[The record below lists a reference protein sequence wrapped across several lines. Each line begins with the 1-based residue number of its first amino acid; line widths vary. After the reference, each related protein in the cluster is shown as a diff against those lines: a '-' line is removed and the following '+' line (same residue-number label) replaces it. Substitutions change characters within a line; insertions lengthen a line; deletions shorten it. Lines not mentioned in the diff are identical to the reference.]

1 MGLTLSR
8 KTVLEPDQMCGTP
21 SWCQRTTA
29 GRGKKP
35 HKRIPKSNE
44 THPRKA
50 RSGHSDVTAATSG
63 NSPKAQP
70 VTDPQQDAV
79 STQWTAVWPKGGTKQ
94 RWKHGLREEPARRC
108 SQKLRSPQPRVETSQ
123 VSATR
128 RTDSKRCSVCN
139 TALCL
144 VTSVASDSLRPHG
157 LQPIRLLCPQDSLDK
172 ILERVAMP
180 SSRGSS

>member
-1 MGLTLSR
+1 MTGILRCRQGQSWGLSLLPVGLTLSR

-79 STQWTAVWPKGGTKQ
+79 STQQTVVWPKGGTKQ

-108 SQKLRSPQPRVETSQ
+108 SQKLRSPQPRVETMDGLQ
-123 VSATR
+123 A
-128 RTDSKRCSVCN
+128 
-139 TALCL
+139 AQA
-144 VTSVASDSLRPHG
+144 VASSRPF
-157 LQPIRLLCPQDSLDK
+157 
-172 ILERVAMP
+172 
-180 SSRGSS
+180 